1 MLNAVSAT
9 SAISRRP
16 ILVAFYDTHGDTDD
30 TFSTLTPG
38 PHGGRAIYID
48 IAFITNLVDSR
59 TAREDKRSIPYV
71 RENIPTR
78 PRLTP
83 RAKREVPKAKS
94 NMSFDLS
101 RNNSIAVSLS
111 LIHVHFST
119 PRCLD
124 IRGVTDSTR
133 IHNSDRLATWGL
145 APQSNLSYI
154 ILWHFVWRQAMT
166 ESRLNDLF
174 LK

>member
-48 IAFITNLVDSR
+48 IAFIINLVDSR

-83 RAKREVPKAKS
+83 RAKRGVPVNWETEKNEKKRKEKKRKENKEKS
-94 NMSFDLS
+94 NEKK
-101 RNNSIAVSLS
+101 RKK
-111 LIHVHFST
+111 T
-119 PRCLD
+119 KRKK
-124 IRGVTDSTR
+124 TKT
-133 IHNSDRLATWGL
+133 
-145 APQSNLSYI
+145 
-154 ILWHFVWRQAMT
+154 
-166 ESRLNDLF
+166 
-174 LK
+174 K